1 VSEKVKILI
10 VEDEAEMREAIK
22 LRLEA
27 NQFEV
32 ITAADGSEGLSK
44 ARTEKPNLII
54 LDIMLPKLDGF
65 RLCRMLKFDENYK
78 NIPVI
83 ILTAKTQK
91 TDINR
96 GKEMGAEAY
105 ITKPFKSEE
114 LLAEINELLAKK

>member
-1 VSEKVKILI
+1 MSEKVKILI

-44 ARTEKPNLII
+44 SRTEKPNLII

>member
-1 VSEKVKILI
+1 
-10 VEDEAEMREAIK
+10 MREAIK

>member
-54 LDIMLPKLDGF
+54 LDIMLPKLHGF

>member
-1 VSEKVKILI
+1 MSEKVKILI